1 MTNAL
6 WIVCL
11 PTDQFS
17 VQPCKCKP
25 FWRNCIFA
33 WQIRR
38 TSANCS
44 LRSSLLSDVSSV
56 YLSYAFC
63 KRSLMRESSAKAFV
77 RGDGHVIMY
86 PFSILGTHFSASSCP
101 FLFGWNAC
109 VFWTVWKVMEMC
121 YKILGEGKLVHQRE
135 LFYKLLSESPKYFS
149 CQRHVNRA
157 IQGQQNPPLHL
168 ILAWATCTMILIRS
182 RIPMQM

>member
-63 KRSLMRESSAKAFV
+63 KRSLMRENNAKAFV
-77 RGDGHVIMY
+77 RGGHLIMY